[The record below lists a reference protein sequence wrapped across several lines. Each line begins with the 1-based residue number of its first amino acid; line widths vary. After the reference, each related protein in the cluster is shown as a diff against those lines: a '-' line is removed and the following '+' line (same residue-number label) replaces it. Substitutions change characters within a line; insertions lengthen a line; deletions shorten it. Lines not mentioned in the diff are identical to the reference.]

1 MTVTNPIAPVTKVL
15 VIYTGGTI
23 GMVPRDPNNPASP
36 LTPAPQ
42 ERLVQY
48 IPNPLDGG
56 IAWDIRG
63 LIDDNGDPVGPLD
76 SSNVG
81 PKHWCYMAKAIAD
94 NYDAY
99 DGFVI
104 LHGTDTMA
112 YTGSALSFILQNL
125 AKPVIITGS
134 QLPIFKHRTDA
145 VLNFINALSIAGYK
159 ASGLPRLC
167 EVAICFADV
176 LLRGCRA
183 TKVSTAAWQGFDTPN
198 YPHLGAIGEYIV
210 IDRAVLQPPPAENA
224 PFYADTA
231 MNENV
236 ATIPLYPGMGGD
248 VLGRFLS
255 LGDIDGYVL
264 RCFGTGNAPEDE
276 DFLNAIAE
284 STKSG
289 KIIVNTTQCLE
300 GTVEMGLYEAS
311 FGLMQA
317 GVITGLD
324 LTPEASL
331 TKLMWLLGTEP
342 DKEEV
347 QIQMQVNQRGEQS
360 GSAFDVR
367 YGKIGMKTKPVE
379 LHTISKRPAGQF
391 QVATL
396 KRAIL
401 RLTGVGL
408 TDTKDGED
416 ISLNVFIN
424 LPSGKAD
431 TPTTVPQFAGTL
443 KGTYEGPD
451 KTVLLRDVTA
461 TVSRVQET
469 GRPINITLVPPAGKK
484 FWAEGAYLLLFN
496 E

>member
-1 MTVTNPIAPVTKVL
+1 VTNTPTATTKVL

-36 LTPAPQ
+36 LTPAPK
-42 ERLVQY
+42 ERLIQY
-48 IPNPLDGG
+48 IPNPLEGG
-56 IAWDIRG
+56 IAWDIRS
-63 LIDDNGDPVGPLD
+63 LIDDAGNAVGPLD
-76 SSNVG
+76 SSSVG
-81 PKHWCYMAKAIAD
+81 PKHWGYMAKAIEEGYND
-94 NYDAY
+94 Y

-112 YTGSALSFILQNL
+112 YTGSALSFLLRNL

-134 QLPIFKHRTDA
+134 QLPIYKHRTDA

-159 ASGLPRLC
+159 ATGLPRLS

-176 LLRGCRA
+176 LLRGCRT

-198 YPHLGAIGEYIV
+198 YPRLGAIGEHIV
-210 IDRAVLQPPPAENA
+210 INRAALQPPPAENA
-224 PFYADTA
+224 PFFADKT

-236 ATIPLYPGMGGD
+236 ATVPLYPGMGGD

-255 LGDIDGYVL
+255 LDGIDGYIL
-264 RCFGTGNAPEDE
+264 RCFGTGNAPEDD
-276 DFLNAIAE
+276 DFINAVAE
-284 STKSG
+284 STHSG

-300 GTVEMGLYEAS
+300 GMVEMGLYEAS

-324 LTPEASL
+324 LTPEAAL
-331 TKLMWLLGTEP
+331 TKLMWLLATEIR
-342 DKEEV
+342 EEV
-347 QIQMQVNQRGEQS
+347 LIQMQVNQRGEQS
-360 GSAFDVR
+360 GSAFEVR
-367 YGKIGMKTKPVE
+367 YGKIGMKNNPVE
-379 LHTISKRPAGQF
+379 AHTVSQRPAGQF

-408 TDTKDGED
+408 TDTKDDEE

-424 LPSGKAD
+424 LLGAKAD

-443 KGTYEGPD
+443 TGIYKGPE

-461 TVSRVQET
+461 TISKVQET
-469 GRPINITLVPPAGKK
+469 GKPINITLVPPAGKK